1 MSTSVSPGRAPAS
14 AAAEPSSLGLRKRS
28 LPFREVFAQ
37 SLAGTG
43 PSGSLAFG
51 PALVFASAGHGT
63 WISYVLSLVSLLLV
77 GWAFAVFGTRLAS
90 AGSMY
95 TMVAEGLGPIIGVL
109 IAWACVIAYTVIAMV
124 VIAGSGQFFGQFL
137 VVLGWGGADSV
148 AFQVLLALLIGG
160 AAVTLALRDVKVS
173 MRAALTLEIISIVA
187 ITAVLLATVAKHG
200 IADKAQF
207 QLDGVTL
214 HGVVLGMVLALTGY
228 VGFESAASLGQE
240 SDNPRRAVPRAIRIN
255 VIACGIYF
263 IIGSY
268 VYILGVDKMGMDIT
282 QSAAPLNDLAKGA
295 GVSWLRY
302 VIDLG
307 IAIGFI
313 ALTVAALTAVS
324 RILFNMSGE
333 GLLPRSLSRVSSTHR
348 TPSFALLLVGTG
360 VTGAVVISEI
370 AGLTPV
376 DILGYYGSIATY
388 GFIVAYLIVSLA
400 AAGYLRR
407 LGVLKPIHLV
417 PSILGAAAMA
427 TVLYYSVHPV
437 PDYPYNIFPY
447 VFLGLLVPGLCA
459 YLVLRRRDPE
469 AARAVGSLSEGLHP
483 DGDHPI
489 HSAA

>member
-1 MSTSVSPGRAPAS
+1 MSTSAVTPVEPAPSTTPGPV
-14 AAAEPSSLGLRKRS
+14 GLRRRS

-51 PALVFASAGHGT
+51 PALVFANAGHGT
-63 WISYVLSLVSLLLV
+63 WVSYVLSLVSLLLV
-77 GWAFAVFGTRLAS
+77 GWAFSTFGTRLAS

-95 TMVAEGLGPIIGVL
+95 TYAAEGLGPLIGVL
-109 IAWACVIAYTVIAMV
+109 VAWACVVAYAVIAMV
-124 VIAGSGQFFGQFL
+124 VVAGSGQFFGQFF
-137 VVLGWGGADSV
+137 VVIGWDGAASTG
-148 AFQVLLALLIGG
+148 AQVIFALLIG
-160 AAVTLALRDVKVS
+160 ATALTLALRDVKVS
-173 MRAALTLEIISIVA
+173 MRAALTLEVISIVA
-187 ITAVLLATVAKHG
+187 ITAVLVATLFKHG
-200 IADKAQF
+200 VADSAQF
-207 QLDGVTL
+207 KFHGVTL
-214 HGVVLGMVLALTGY
+214 HGIVLGMVLALTGY

-240 SDNPRRAVPRAIRIN
+240 ADNPRRAVPRAIRIN

-268 VYILGVDKMGMDIT
+268 VYILGFDKMGMDIT

-313 ALTVAALTAVS
+313 AVTVAALTAVS

-447 VFLGLLVPGLCA
+447 VFLGLLVPGMGA
-459 YLVLRRRDPE
+459 YLILRRRRPDV
-469 AARAVGSLSEGLHP
+469 ARAVGTLSEGLHP
-483 DGDHPI
+483 DSDHPVD
-489 HSAA
+489 AA

>member
-1 MSTSVSPGRAPAS
+1 MSTSVSPGRASVAP
-14 AAAEPSSLGLRKRS
+14 EPSPGLRRRS

-109 IAWACVIAYTVIAMV
+109 IAWACVVAYTVIAMV
-124 VIAGSGQFFGQFL
+124 VVAGSGQFFGQFL
-137 VVLGWGGADSV
+137 VVLGWGGADST
-148 AFQVLLALLIGG
+148 AFQVVLALLIGG

-173 MRAALTLEIISIVA
+173 MRAALTLEVISIVA

-207 QLDGVTL
+207 ELDGVTL

-255 VIACGIYF
+255 VLTCGTYF

-268 VYILGVDKMGMDIT
+268 VYILGFDKMGLDIT
-282 QSAAPLNDLAKGA
+282 ESAAPLNDLAKGA
-295 GVSWLRY
+295 GVSGLRY

-313 ALTVAALTAVS
+313 AVTVAALTAVS
-324 RILFNMSGE
+324 RILFNMSRE
-333 GLLPRSLSRVSSTHR
+333 GLVPRALGEVDETHR
-348 TPSFALLLVGTG
+348 VPKTTLLVVG
-360 VTGAVVISEI
+360 VFTTATVVVSQL

-388 GFIVAYLIVSLA
+388 GFIVAYLVVSLA
-400 AAGYLRR
+400 AVGYLRR
-407 LGVLKPIHLV
+407 LGEFKPIHLV
-417 PSILGAAAMA
+417 PSLLGAAAMGA
-427 TVLYYSVHPV
+427 VLYYSVHPV
-437 PDYPYNIFPY
+437 PDYPFNIFPY
-447 VFLGLLVPGLCA
+447 VFLGLLVPGMIA
-459 YLVLRRRDPE
+459 YFVLRSRRPE
-469 AARAVGSLSEGLHP
+469 VAAAVGTLSEGLHP
-483 DGDHPI
+483 DTDKPLNQP
-489 HSAA
+489 A

>member
-1 MSTSVSPGRAPAS
+1 MSTSAVTPVEPAPS
-14 AAAEPSSLGLRKRS
+14 TTSEPVGLRRRS

-51 PALVFASAGHGT
+51 PALVFANAGHGT
-63 WISYVLSLVSLLLV
+63 WVSYVLSLVSLLLV
-77 GWAFAVFGTRLAS
+77 GWAFSTFGTRLAS

-95 TMVAEGLGPIIGVL
+95 TYAAEGFGPLIGVL
-109 IAWACVIAYTVIAMV
+109 VAWACVVAYAVIAMV
-124 VIAGSGQFFGQFL
+124 VVAGSGQFFGQFF
-137 VVLGWGGADSV
+137 VVIGWDGAASTG
-148 AFQVLLALLIGG
+148 AQVIFALLIG
-160 AAVTLALRDVKVS
+160 ATALTLALRDVKVS
-173 MRAALTLEIISIVA
+173 MRAALTLEVVSIIA
-187 ITAVLLATVAKHG
+187 ITAVLVATLFKHG
-200 IADKAQF
+200 VADSAQF
-207 QLDGVTL
+207 KFSGVTL
-214 HGVVLGMVLALTGY
+214 HGIILGMVLALTGY

-240 SDNPRRAVPRAIRIN
+240 ADNPRRAVPRAIRIN
-255 VIACGIYF
+255 VITCGIYF

-268 VYILGVDKMGMDIT
+268 IYVLGFDKMGMDIT

-313 ALTVAALTAVS
+313 AVTVAALTAVS

-333 GLLPRSLSRVSSTHR
+333 GLVPRSLSRVSSTHR
-348 TPSFALLLVGTG
+348 TPNVALLLVGVV

-417 PSILGAAAMA
+417 PSILGAGAMA

-447 VFLGLLVPGLCA
+447 VFLGLLVPGMGA
-459 YLVLRRRDPE
+459 YLVLRKRRPDV
-469 AARAVGSLSEGLHP
+469 ARSVGTLSEGLHP
-483 DGDHPI
+483 ESDHPI
-489 HSAA
+489 DAA

>member
-1 MSTSVSPGRAPAS
+1 MSTSVSPDRPPV
-14 AAAEPSSLGLRKRS
+14 AAEPSLGLRKRS

-63 WISYVLSLVSLLLV
+63 WISYVLSLVSLLFV
-77 GWAFAVFGTRLAS
+77 GWAFSTFGTRLAS

-95 TMVAEGLGPIIGVL
+95 TMAAEGLGPIIGVL
-109 IAWACVIAYTVIAMV
+109 VAWACVVAYTVIAMV

-187 ITAVLLATVAKHG
+187 ITAVLLATAFKHG
-200 IADKAQF
+200 IADSAQF
-207 QLDGVTL
+207 KLEGVTL

-255 VIACGIYF
+255 VLTCGTYF

-268 VYILGVDKMGMDIT
+268 IYVLGFDKMGLDIT
-282 QSAAPLNDLAKGA
+282 KSAAPLNDLAKGA
-295 GVSWLRY
+295 GVSFLRY

-313 ALTVAALTAVS
+313 AVTVAALTAVS
-324 RILFNMSGE
+324 RILFNMSHE
-333 GLLPRSLSRVSSTHR
+333 GLLPRALGEVDETHR
-348 TPSFALLLVGTG
+348 VPQRALVLVGVFTTG
-360 VTGAVVISEI
+360 TVIVSQI

-388 GFIVAYLIVSLA
+388 GFIVAYLVVSLA
-400 AAGYLRR
+400 AVGYLRR
-407 LGVLKPIHLV
+407 LGEFKPIHLV
-417 PSILGAAAMA
+417 PSLLGAAAMA

-437 PDYPYNIFPY
+437 PDYPFNIFPY
-447 VFLGLLVPGLCA
+447 VFLGLLVPGMIA
-459 YLVLRRRDPE
+459 FFVLRARRPE
-469 AARAVGSLSEGLHP
+469 VAAAVGTLSEGLHP
-483 DGDHPI
+483 DTDQP
-489 HSAA
+489 APRFTR

>member
-1 MSTSVSPGRAPAS
+1 MSTSTSVSSEQAGIEATPG
-14 AAAEPSSLGLRKRS
+14 LGLRKGS

-63 WISYVLSLVSLLLV
+63 WLSYVLSLISLLLV
-77 GWAFAVFGTRLAS
+77 GWAFSVFGTRLAS

-95 TMVAEGLGPIIGVL
+95 TMASEGLGPIVGVL
-109 IAWACVIAYTVIAMV
+109 VAWAIVVAYAVIAMV

-137 VVLGWGGADSV
+137 VLLGWDGATST
-148 AFQVLLALLIGG
+148 AFQVFLALAIGG
-160 AAVTLALRDVKVS
+160 TAVMLALRDVKVS

-187 ITAVLLATVAKHG
+187 ITAVLLATVFKHG
-200 IADKAQF
+200 IVDKAQF
-207 QLDGVTL
+207 QFDGVTL

-255 VIACGIYF
+255 VITCGTYF

-268 VYILGVDKMGMDIT
+268 VYILGFDKMGTDIT
-282 QSAAPLNDLAKGA
+282 ASAAPLNDLAKGA
-295 GVSWLRY
+295 GVSGLRY

-313 ALTVAALTAVS
+313 AVTVAALTAVS
-324 RILFNMSGE
+324 RVVFNMSRE
-333 GLLPRSLSRVSSTHR
+333 GLLPKALGQVSDTHR
-348 TPSFALLLVGTG
+348 VPSKALLLIGSV
-360 VTGAVVISEI
+360 VTGTVVISQI
-370 AGLTPV
+370 AGLTPI

-388 GFIVAYLIVSLA
+388 GFIVAYLVVSLA

-407 LGVLKPIHLV
+407 LGEFKPVHLV
-417 PSILGAAAMA
+417 PSLLGALAMA
-427 TVLYYSVHPV
+427 TVLYYSLHPV

-447 VFLGLLVPGLCA
+447 VFLGLLVPGMIA
-459 YLVLRRRDPE
+459 YFVLRRIRPE
-469 AARAVGSLSEGLHP
+469 VAAAVGTLSEGLHP
-483 DGDHPI
+483 ETDQPI
-489 HSAA
+489 RDRV

>member
-1 MSTSVSPGRAPAS
+1 MSTSVSPTRAPVAD
-14 AAAEPSSLGLRKRS
+14 EPSLGLRRRS

-63 WISYVLSLVSLLLV
+63 WLSYVLSLVSLLFV
-77 GWAFAVFGTRLAS
+77 GWAFSVFGSRLAS

-95 TMVAEGLGPIIGVL
+95 TMAAEGLGPIIGVL
-109 IAWACVIAYTVIAMV
+109 VAWAIVVAYAVIAMV

-137 VVLGWGGADSV
+137 VVLGWGGADSTW
-148 AFQVLLALLIGG
+148 FQVLLALLIG
-160 AAVTLALRDVKVS
+160 ATAVTLALRDVKVS

-200 IADKAQF
+200 ITDKAQF
-207 QLDGVTL
+207 QFDGITL

-255 VIACGIYF
+255 VITCGTYF
-263 IIGSY
+263 IVGSY
-268 VYILGVDKMGMDIT
+268 VYILGFDKMGMDIT

-295 GVSWLRY
+295 GVSGLRY

-313 ALTVAALTAVS
+313 AVTVAALTALS
-324 RILFNMSGE
+324 RVLFNMSRE
-333 GLLPRSLSRVSSTHR
+333 GLLPSGLGKVDDVHRVPHV
-348 TPSFALLLVGTG
+348 ALKLVGVL
-360 VTGAVVISEI
+360 VTGSVVVSQI

-400 AAGYLRR
+400 AVGYLRR
-407 LGVLKPIHLV
+407 LGEFKPVHLV
-417 PSILGAAAMA
+417 PSLLGAAAMA

-437 PDYPYNIFPY
+437 PDYPFNIFPY
-447 VFLGLLVPGLCA
+447 VFLGLLVPGMIA
-459 YLVLRRRDPE
+459 YLVLRSRRPE
-469 AARAVGSLSEGLHP
+469 VAAAVGTLSEGLHP
-483 DGDHPI
+483 DSDKPLPHP
-489 HSAA
+489 A

>member
-1 MSTSVSPGRAPAS
+1 MSTSAVTPVEPAPSTTPGPV
-14 AAAEPSSLGLRKRS
+14 GLRRRS

-63 WISYVLSLVSLLLV
+63 WVSYVLSLISLLFV
-77 GWAFAVFGTRLAS
+77 GWAFSVFGTRLAS

-95 TMVAEGLGPIIGVL
+95 TMASAGLGPIVGVL
-109 IAWACVIAYTVIAMV
+109 VAWAIVVAYAVIAMV

-137 VVLGWGGADSV
+137 VLLGWDGATST
-148 AFQVLLALLIGG
+148 AFQVFLALLIGG
-160 AAVTLALRDVKVS
+160 TAVTLALRDVKVS

-187 ITAVLLATVAKHG
+187 ITAVLLATVFKHG
-200 IADKAQF
+200 IVDKAQF

-255 VIACGIYF
+255 VISCGTYF

-268 VYILGVDKMGMDIT
+268 VYILGFDKMGIDIT

-295 GVSWLRY
+295 GVSFLRY

-313 ALTVAALTAVS
+313 AVTVAALTAVS
-324 RILFNMSGE
+324 RILFNMSRE
-333 GLLPRSLSRVSSTHR
+333 GLVPRALGEVDGTHR
-348 TPSFALLLVGTG
+348 VPRVALLVVGVLT
-360 VTGAVVISEI
+360 TATVVVSQI

-388 GFIVAYLIVSLA
+388 GFIVAYLVVSLPA
-400 AAGYLRR
+400 SRYLRR
-407 LGVLKPIHLV
+407 LGEFKPIHLV
-417 PSILGAAAMA
+417 PSLLGAAAMGA
-427 TVLYYSVHPV
+427 VLYYSVHPV
-437 PDYPYNIFPY
+437 PDYPFNIFPY
-447 VFLGLLVPGLCA
+447 IFLGLLVPGMIA
-459 YLVLRRRDPE
+459 FFVLRARRPE
-469 AARAVGSLSEGLHP
+469 VAAAVGTLSEGLHP
-483 DGDHPI
+483 DSDLPVNHPV
-489 HSAA
+489 

>member
-1 MSTSVSPGRAPAS
+1 MSTSTSVSPEHAGTEAP
-14 AAAEPSSLGLRKRS
+14 PGLGLRKGS

-109 IAWACVIAYTVIAMV
+109 VAWACVIAYTVIAMV

-137 VVLGWGGADSV
+137 VVLGWGGADST
-148 AFQVLLALLIGG
+148 AFQVVLALLIGG

-207 QLDGVTL
+207 ELDGVTL
-214 HGVVLGMVLALTGY
+214 HGVILGMVLALTGY

-240 SDNPRRAVPRAIRIN
+240 ADNPRRAVPRAIRIN
-255 VIACGIYF
+255 VIACGTYF
-263 IIGSY
+263 IVGSY
-268 VYILGVDKMGMDIT
+268 IYLLGFDKMGTDIT
-282 QSAAPLNDLAKGA
+282 KSAAPLNDLATGA
-295 GVSWLRY
+295 AVGWLRY
-302 VIDLG
+302 VIDAG
-307 IAIGFI
+307 IGIGLI
-313 ALTVAALTAVS
+313 AVTVPALTAIS

-333 GLLPRSLSRVSSTHR
+333 RLLPQSLRRVS
-348 TPSFALLLVGTG
+348 
-360 VTGAVVISEI
+360 
-370 AGLTPV
+370 
-376 DILGYYGSIATY
+376 
-388 GFIVAYLIVSLA
+388 
-400 AAGYLRR
+400 
-407 LGVLKPIHLV
+407 
-417 PSILGAAAMA
+417 
-427 TVLYYSVHPV
+427 
-437 PDYPYNIFPY
+437 
-447 VFLGLLVPGLCA
+447 
-459 YLVLRRRDPE
+459 
-469 AARAVGSLSEGLHP
+469 
-483 DGDHPI
+483 
-489 HSAA
+489 

>member
-1 MSTSVSPGRAPAS
+1 MSTSVSSPDRAS
-14 AAAEPSSLGLRKRS
+14 VAAEPSLGLRKRS

-63 WISYVLSLVSLLLV
+63 WISYVLSLVSLLFV
-77 GWAFAVFGTRLAS
+77 GWAFSTFGTRLAS

-95 TMVAEGLGPIIGVL
+95 TYAAEGLGPLIGVVV
-109 IAWACVIAYTVIAMV
+109 AWAIVVAYTVIAMV
-124 VIAGSGQFFGQFL
+124 VVAGSGQFFGQFL
-137 VVLGWGGADSV
+137 VLLGFDGA
-148 AFQVLLALLIGG
+148 AKTGFQILLALLIGG
-160 AAVTLALRDVKVS
+160 TALMLALRDVKVS
-173 MRAALTLEIISIVA
+173 MRAALALEVVSIVA
-187 ITAVLLATVAKHG
+187 ITAVLLATVFKHG
-200 IADKAQF
+200 IADSQQF
-207 QLDGVTL
+207 HFSGVSV
-214 HGVVLGMVLALTGY
+214 HGIVLGMVLALTGY

-240 SDNPRRAVPRAIRIN
+240 ADNPRRAVPRAIRIN

-268 VYILGVDKMGMDIT
+268 VYILGFDKMGMDIT

-313 ALTVAALTAVS
+313 AVTVAALTAVS

-407 LGVLKPIHLV
+407 L
-417 PSILGAAAMA
+417 
-427 TVLYYSVHPV
+427 
-437 PDYPYNIFPY
+437 
-447 VFLGLLVPGLCA
+447 
-459 YLVLRRRDPE
+459 
-469 AARAVGSLSEGLHP
+469 
-483 DGDHPI
+483 
-489 HSAA
+489 

>member
-1 MSTSVSPGRAPAS
+1 MSTSVSPARAS
-14 AAAEPSSLGLRKRS
+14 VAAEPSLGLRRRS

-51 PALVFASAGHGT
+51 PALVFASGGHGT
-63 WISYVLSLVSLLLV
+63 WISYVLSLISLLFV
-77 GWAFAVFGTRLAS
+77 GWAFSTFGTRLAS

-95 TMVAEGLGPIIGVL
+95 TMAAEGLGPLIGVL
-109 IAWACVIAYTVIAMV
+109 VAWAIVVAYAVIAMV

-137 VVLGWGGADSV
+137 VVLGWGGADST
-148 AFQVLLALLIGG
+148 AFQVLLALVIG
-160 AAVTLALRDVKVS
+160 ATAVTLALRDVKVS
-173 MRAALTLEIISIVA
+173 MRAALTLEVISIIA
-187 ITAVLLATVAKHG
+187 ITAVLISTVAKHG
-200 IADKAQF
+200 IVDKAQF
-207 QLDGVTL
+207 ELSGITL

-255 VIACGIYF
+255 VITCGTYF

-268 VYILGVDKMGMDIT
+268 VYVLGFDKMGMDIT

-295 GVSWLRY
+295 GVSFLRY

-313 ALTVAALTAVS
+313 AVTVAALTAVS
-324 RILFNMSGE
+324 RVLFNMSRE
-333 GLLPRSLSRVSSTHR
+333 GLLPSALGTVDDTHR
-348 TPSFALLLVGTG
+348 VPHKALMLVGVL
-360 VTGAVVISEI
+360 VTGTVVVSQV

-400 AAGYLRR
+400 AVGYLRR
-407 LGVLKPIHLV
+407 LGEFKPVHLV
-417 PSILGAAAMA
+417 PSLLGAAAMGA
-427 TVLYYSVHPV
+427 VLYYSVHPV

-447 VFLGLLVPGLCA
+447 VFLGLLVPGMIA
-459 YLVLRRRDPE
+459 YLVLRSRRPE
-469 AARAVGSLSEGLHP
+469 VAAAVGTLSEGLHP
-483 DGDHPI
+483 DTDKPLHQP
-489 HSAA
+489 A

>member
-1 MSTSVSPGRAPAS
+1 MSTSVSPGRAS
-14 AAAEPSSLGLRKRS
+14 VAAEPSLGLRRRS

-109 IAWACVIAYTVIAMV
+109 IAWACVVAYTVIAMV
-124 VIAGSGQFFGQFL
+124 VVAGSGQFFGQFL
-137 VVLGWGGADSV
+137 VVLGWGGADST
-148 AFQVLLALLIGG
+148 AFQVLLALLIG
-160 AAVTLALRDVKVS
+160 ATAVTLALRDVKVS
-173 MRAALTLEIISIVA
+173 MRAALTLEIISIIA

-200 IADKAQF
+200 IVDKAQF
-207 QLDGVTL
+207 ELDGVTL

-255 VIACGIYF
+255 VLTCGTYF

-268 VYILGVDKMGMDIT
+268 VYVLGFDKLGLDIT
-282 QSAAPLNDLAKGA
+282 ESAAPLNDLAKGA
-295 GVSWLRY
+295 GVSGLRY

-313 ALTVAALTAVS
+313 AVTVAALTAVS
-324 RILFNMSGE
+324 RILFNMSRE
-333 GLLPRSLSRVSSTHR
+333 GLVPRALGKVDETHR
-348 TPSFALLLVGTG
+348 VPKTTLLVVGTF
-360 VTGAVVISEI
+360 VTFTVIVSQI

-388 GFIVAYLIVSLA
+388 GFIVAYLVVSLA
-400 AAGYLRR
+400 AVGYLRR
-407 LGVLKPIHLV
+407 LGEFKPIHLV
-417 PSILGAAAMA
+417 PSLLGAAAMGA
-427 TVLYYSVHPV
+427 VLYYSVHPV
-437 PDYPYNIFPY
+437 PDYPFNIFPY
-447 VFLGLLVPGLCA
+447 VFLGLLVPGMIA
-459 YLVLRRRDPE
+459 YFVLRARRPE
-469 AARAVGSLSEGLHP
+469 VAAAVGTLSEGLHP
-483 DGDHPI
+483 DSDKPLHEPV
-489 HSAA
+489 

>member
-1 MSTSVSPGRAPAS
+1 MSTSVVPERVSTEKPGG
-14 AAAEPSSLGLRKRS
+14 LGLRKGS

-63 WISYVLSLVSLLLV
+63 WVSYVLSLVSLLFV
-77 GWAFAVFGTRLAS
+77 GWAFSVFGTRLAS

-95 TMVAEGLGPIIGVL
+95 TMASAGLGPIVGVL
-109 IAWACVIAYTVIAMV
+109 VAWAIVVAYAVIAMV

-137 VVLGWGGADSV
+137 VLLGWDGATSV
-148 AFQVLLALLIGG
+148 AFQVVLALMIG
-160 AAVTLALRDVKVS
+160 ATAVTLALRDVKVS
-173 MRAALTLEIISIVA
+173 MRAALTLEVISIVA
-187 ITAVLLATVAKHG
+187 ITAVLVAVVLKHG
-200 IADKAQF
+200 IVDKEQF
-207 QLDGVTL
+207 EFNGVTL

-255 VIACGIYF
+255 VLTCGTYF

-268 VYILGVDKMGMDIT
+268 VYILGFDKMGTDIT
-282 QSAAPLNDLAKGA
+282 ASAAPLNDLAEGA
-295 GVSWLRY
+295 GVSGLRY

-313 ALTVAALTAVS
+313 AVTVAALTAVS
-324 RILFNMSGE
+324 RVVFNMSRE
-333 GLLPRSLSRVSSTHR
+333 GLLPKALGEVSEGHRV
-348 TPSFALLLVGTG
+348 PSKALLLIGTF
-360 VTGAVVISEI
+360 VTGTVVISQI

-388 GFIVAYLIVSLA
+388 GFIVAYLVVSLA

-407 LGVLKPIHLV
+407 IGEFKPTHLI
-417 PSILGAAAMA
+417 PSLIGALAMG

-437 PDYPYNIFPY
+437 PDYPFNIFPY
-447 VFLGLLVPGLCA
+447 VFLGLLVPGMIA
-459 YLVLRRRDPE
+459 YFVLRHIRPE
-469 AARAVGSLSEGLHP
+469 VAANVGTLSDGLNPQSDQPTHDRA
-483 DGDHPI
+483 
-489 HSAA
+489 

>member
-1 MSTSVSPGRAPAS
+1 MSTSTSVPLEQAGSEAPAG
-14 AAAEPSSLGLRKRS
+14 LGLRRGS

-63 WISYVLSLVSLLLV
+63 WLSYVLSLISLLLV
-77 GWAFAVFGTRLAS
+77 GWAFSVFGTRLAS

-95 TMVAEGLGPIIGVL
+95 TMASAGLGPMVGVL
-109 IAWACVIAYTVIAMV
+109 VAWAIVVAYAVIAMV

-137 VVLGWGGADSV
+137 VLLGWDGATST
-148 AFQVLLALLIGG
+148 AFQVLLALAIGG
-160 AAVTLALRDVKVS
+160 TAGMLGLRDVEVS
-173 MRAALTLEIISIVA
+173 MRAGLTLQIISIVA
-187 ITAVLLATVAKHG
+187 ITAVLLATVFKHG
-200 IADKAQF
+200 IVDKAQF
-207 QLDGVTL
+207 QFDGVTL

-255 VIACGIYF
+255 VITCGTYF

-268 VYILGVDKMGMDIT
+268 VYILGFDKMGLDIT
-282 QSAAPLNDLAKGA
+282 ASAAPLNDLAKGA

-302 VIDLG
+302 IIDLG

-313 ALTVAALTAVS
+313 AVTVAALTAVS

-388 GFIVAYLIVSLA
+388 GFIVAYLVVSLA
-400 AAGYLRR
+400 PVDSRRR
-407 LGVLKPIHLV
+407 LGESKPVHLI
-417 PSILGAAAMA
+417 PSLLGAAAMA

-437 PDYPYNIFPY
+437 PDYPFNIF
-447 VFLGLLVPGLCA
+447 
-459 YLVLRRRDPE
+459 
-469 AARAVGSLSEGLHP
+469 
-483 DGDHPI
+483 
-489 HSAA
+489 